1 MYRPF
6 ILFTWLL
13 LLVSLSDSIGQSS
26 ENQWFIEGA
35 LSIQDRKLHGASV
48 SLQHTGIRTITDKDG
63 RFELKGTTSGNFLL
77 VIHGLGFSD
86 FDTLLHLE
94 AGKTTLLDLKLDPG
108 YCEMPQ
114 LEIFSSRYDAMRNL
128 PGAASLVTAEQIE
141 KIQPLSSNEVLR
153 KVGGV
158 HVVDEEGL
166 GLRPNIGFRGLD
178 PDRSR
183 YVMVL
188 EDGVPVSLSP
198 YGEPE
203 MYYSPSIDRMQQVEV
218 LKGSS
223 SILFGPRTIAGVINY
238 RTADPPAEQKGVLQL
253 TAGDQGFA
261 SAMLGFGTTI
271 GNTGVQLNYLRKQTD
286 DFGMLRLRMNDV
298 VTKFRWFLSARSVAG
313 IKIGVYDEFSNANYI
328 GMTESM
334 YQSGQYD
341 VARLAPDDQF
351 HIRRYSLS
359 GTYTWNVSDQL
370 RIEGLA
376 FAYST
381 QRNWVRQDFAYNTLD
396 SSGMLLPKP
405 SDYSGVTWGDES
417 VSGGAIYMR
426 NSTGNRYRTFDVAGA
441 DLRLR
446 YTFQAL
452 SMRHEWSAGIRF
464 MAERAHEIRVN
475 GSKPGALSGEIS
487 DEEYR
492 PIQGYSAFIY
502 DQIHVGNKWEIS
514 PGIRVEYMDF
524 TREIVR
530 GKYKVNGVTQARD
543 TVISTR
549 SQLSEVIPG
558 IGFVY
563 HPAKKVCLFG
573 GVHKGFAPPR
583 IKDAITTDGV
593 DQELSAELSWNYELG
608 IRADFFQS
616 LHLEL
621 TGFYLDF
628 ENQVIPVSESSG
640 GTGAGLVNGGET
652 KSTGVEAT
660 LSFSSAN
667 IISSPWQLSLLTT
680 MTYTEALFDA
690 DRFIGTAENA
700 VNIKGNT
707 LPYAPTI
714 SGNSLLSVLSPIG
727 LRFNVNMQ
735 YTGAQF
741 TDVKNTEAPAA
752 NGLTGELPAFYTV
765 DAGLSYEWKK
775 ANTQISC
782 SVKNVTDERYIY
794 TRRPQGIRVGLERM
808 IFFGVKKNF

>member
-6 ILFTWLL
+6 TLITWLL

-26 ENQWFIEGA
+26 ENQWFIEGT

-48 SLQHTGIRTITDKDG
+48 SLQHTSIRTITDNNG
-63 RFELKGTTSGNFLL
+63 RFELKGNASGNFLL

-94 AGKTTLLDLKLDPG
+94 PGKAEVIDLKLEPG

-114 LEIFSSRYDAMRNL
+114 LEVFSSRYDAMRNL

-253 TAGDQGFA
+253 TAGDQGYG

-328 GMTESM
+328 GMTEPM

-359 GTYTWNVSDQL
+359 GTYTWNVNDQL
-370 RIEGLA
+370 RLEGLA

-381 QRNWVRQDFAYNTLD
+381 QRNWVRQDFAYNALD

-441 DLRLR
+441 DMRLR

-452 SMRHEWSAGIRF
+452 SMRHEWSMGIRF

-502 DQIHVGNKWEIS
+502 DQIHLGAKWEIS
-514 PGIRVEYMDF
+514 PGIRIEYMDF

-549 SQLSEVIPG
+549 SQLAEVIPG

-563 HPAKKVCLFG
+563 HPAKKVSLFG
-573 GVHKGFAPPR
+573 GLHKGFAPPR
-583 IKDAITTDGV
+583 IKDAITADGV

-608 IRADFFQS
+608 IRADFLQS
-616 LHLEL
+616 FHLEL

-652 KSTGVEAT
+652 KSTGVEVS

-680 MTYTEALFDA
+680 MTYTEAVFDA
-690 DRFIGTAENA
+690 DRFIGSTENA
-700 VNIKGNT
+700 INIKGNA

-727 LRFNVNMQ
+727 LRFNLNVQ
-735 YTGAQF
+735 YTGEQF
-741 TDVKNTEAPAA
+741 TDVKNSEKPTA

-775 ANTQISC
+775 ANTQVSC

-808 IFFGVKKNF
+808 FFVSVRKKF